1 MAKRK
6 TTAKKPTRKRKK
18 NYGLMTYFL
27 VALGI
32 IIVGFVV
39 NYAFKE
45 KKKKAAIKKTH
56 QLLASI
62 PKGYQALGIDVSHH
76 QGKIDW
82 VDLFHENGY
91 DTIIDFV
98 YCKATEGSDHI
109 DTEWKRNRLF
119 LNSYGVANG
128 AYHFFNPTSDPIE
141 QAEHFLT
148 HWKAR
153 SIDLPPVLD
162 VERLGRNDSELIANI
177 IKWCEFVEAESGLK
191 PIIYTSRYYF
201 ESKFKQKL
209 TNYQFWIASYT
220 NDPQIKPLNNVVH
233 WQFTDKGTIPGVKG
247 NVDLN
252 VSKIAF

>member
-6 TTAKKPTRKRKK
+6 TSAKKPTRKRKK
-18 NYGLMTYFL
+18 KNGLMTYFL

-32 IIVGFVV
+32 IIIGFVV

-45 KKKKAAIKKTH
+45 HKKKAVIKKTH
-56 QLLASI
+56 ELLATI
-62 PKGYQALGIDVSHH
+62 PKGYQAVGIDVSHH

-82 VDLFHENGY
+82 VNLFQENGY

-98 YCKATEGSDHI
+98 YCKATEGTDHV

-119 LNSYGVANG
+119 LNSYGVYNG
-128 AYHFFNPTSDPIE
+128 AYHFFNPKTDPIE

-162 VERLGRNDSELIANI
+162 VERLGRNDGELIANM

-201 ESKFKQKL
+201 ESKFKNKL

-220 NDPQIKPLNNVVH
+220 NDPQIKPLKNVVH
-233 WQFTDKGTIPGVKG
+233 WQFTDNGTIPGIKG
-247 NVDLN
+247 KVDLN
-252 VSKIAF
+252 VSKINF